1 MQNNDDSV
9 VHTET
14 VKYIRALVWTPAE
27 KLQQD
32 KRNYKEWKLKI
43 REWMDF
49 NGLWCVI
56 EPVEPEQVE
65 LGQGQDKDVKQS
77 KARTVHSRRMQH
89 EQAGRL
95 SGLS

>member
-1 MQNNDDSV
+1 MQNHDDSV

-32 KRNYKEWKLKI
+32 KRNYKEWRLKI

-56 EPVEPEQVE
+56 EPVAQD
-65 LGQGQDKDVKQS
+65 GQGEDRDVKPL
-77 KARTVHSRRMQH
+77 KEDA
-89 EQAGRL
+89 ECD
-95 SGLS
+95 